1 MTIPVRVLLL
11 KDSVYTITFKVEDR
25 DSAQKDITVTGKAQN
40 ENVVTA
46 LGVTVADGIYTLSLT
61 IDEDYAKNNDPDTD
75 ITVSAKDGH
84 SQTDHTFSLTFS
96 AAPGQQVYSAVGT
109 HSFTCP
115 VGVHSISVV
124 AVGGGGSGSDS
135 GHYQQGGGGG
145 GLGYKNNIA
154 VIPGNSYNVQVG
166 IGGGRVGSVS
176 NGGDSFMTNDQNEV
190 IVAGN
195 GGKSGN
201 SDRTSAAPY
210 GGYTVHP
217 GGTFVGDGGGR
228 GGGGGA
234 YGGPNGYN
242 SGGGAGGYSGIGGN
256 GGSGTMGTQHTAGSG
271 GGGGGGGLVGGNKY
285 SCGGGGVG
293 LLGEGNNGA
302 AGVTSGG
309 GQCGGGG
316 GSSGGNGG
324 KGGRSPSKGGTGGQY
339 GGGGT
344 GQYAGGNTKAWG
356 YGGGGAV
363 RIIWGEGRSFP
374 STNTQDA

>member
-1 MTIPVRVLLL
+1 MTF
-11 KDSVYTITFKVEDR
+11 TIEDL
-25 DSAQKDITVTGKAQN
+25 DSAQKDIAVTGKAKN
-40 ENVVTA
+40 ENAVTA
-46 LGVTVADGIYTLSLT
+46 LKFTIADGQSWTLAIT
-61 IDEDYAKNNDPDTD
+61 VDVDYHHRTSNGATE
-75 ITVSAKDGH
+75 ITVSAKDEH
-84 SQTDHTFSLTFS
+84 DQTTDFTFLFRPP
-96 AAPGQQVYSAVGT
+96 AAAGQHVYANSG
-109 HSFTCP
+109 SYSWTCP
-115 VGVHSISVV
+115 RDVTSISVV

-135 GHYQQGGGGG
+135 SYYQQGGGGG

-154 VIPGNSYNVQVG
+154 VIPGNSYTVQVG
-166 IGGGRVGSVS
+166 IGGGRGGSVS

-201 SDRTSAAPY
+201 SDTTSTSPY
-210 GGYTVHP
+210 VGFTVHP

-271 GGGGGGGLVGGNKY
+271 GGGGGGGLLGGNAY

-302 AGVTSGG
+302 AGRTASGG
-309 GQCGGGG
+309 SGGCGGGG
-316 GSSGGNGG
+316 GSSGGNGAQ
-324 KGGRSPSKGGTGGQY
+324 GGHSPSKGGTGGQY

-344 GQYAGGNTKAWG
+344 GQYAGGSRNAWG
-356 YGGGGAV
+356 YGGAGAV

-374 STNTQDA
+374 STKTQDV